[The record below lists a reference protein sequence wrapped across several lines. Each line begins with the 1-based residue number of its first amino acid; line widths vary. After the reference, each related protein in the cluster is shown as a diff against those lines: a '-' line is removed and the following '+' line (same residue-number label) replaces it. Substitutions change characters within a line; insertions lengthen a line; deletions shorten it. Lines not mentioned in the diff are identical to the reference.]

1 MDLLTPKFELF
12 FDNDT
17 NFDAKQYDNN
27 DWNVGV
33 IEQKGTKKKA
43 SKKRTVRAQRTTKTK
58 AVVQKYKKKRQQC
71 ELCST
76 SYSKREY
83 LKKHMLKE
91 HNAELERKRPGKF
104 CPFYVKS
111 ANDPR

>member
-1 MDLLTPKFELF
+1 MDLVTPKFELF

-17 NFDAKQYDNN
+17 NFDDKQYDNN
-27 DWNVGV
+27 DWNVDA
-33 IEQKGTKKKA
+33 ITKETKKKT
-43 SKKRTVRAQRTTKTK
+43 SKKRTVRAKRTTKTK
-58 AVVQKYKKKRQQC
+58 AVVIKYKKKRQNC

-91 HNAELERKRPGKF
+91 HGAELERKRPGKF

>member
-1 MDLLTPKFELF
+1 MDLITPKFELF
-12 FDNDT
+12 FDKDTTFDGEQYEND
-17 NFDAKQYDNN
+17 
-27 DWNVGV
+27 DWNVNN
-33 IEQKGTKKKA
+33 IQEETTQKT
-43 SKKRTVRAQRTTKTK
+43 SKKRSVRAKPATKTK
-58 AVVQKYKKKRQQC
+58 AVVQKYKKKRQHC

-91 HNAELERKRPGKF
+91 HNIELERKRPGKF

-111 ANDPR
+111 AGDPR

>member
-1 MDLLTPKFELF
+1 MDLLTPKFDFF
-12 FDNDT
+12 FDNDA
-17 NFDAKQYDNN
+17 NFDDKQYDNN
-27 DWNVGV
+27 DWNVDV
-33 IEQKGTKKKA
+33 INKETNKKT
-43 SKKRTVRAQRTTKTK
+43 SKKRTVRAKRTTKTK
-58 AVVQKYKKKRQQC
+58 AVVKTRYKKKRQQC

-91 HNAELERKRPGKF
+91 HNTELERKRPGKY

-111 ANDPR
+111 ADDPR